1 VDIYQNISELRTS
14 VRSWRREGQVIGFVP
29 TMGNL
34 HDGHLSLIR
43 KARERS
49 DRVVASIFVNPLQ
62 FGEGEDFDGYPRTES
77 RDQSLL
83 IENGCDALFA
93 PAVTELY
100 PEGGMPVTI
109 VEVPQLSNIL
119 CGAHRPGHFRGVA
132 TVVAKLF
139 NLVEPD
145 LAVFGEKDYQQL
157 VVIRRMVEDLC
168 FPVEI
173 VPATTGR
180 EPDGLAMSSRN
191 QYLTDNER
199 AIAPVLFAELR
210 KAVEALGSGK
220 QTPEEL
226 CRAGLAALEE
236 AGFRPDYFEI
246 RRASD
251 LAQVG
256 EDDLRVVIMAAA
268 WLGRARL
275 IDNIQVDLEDTSG

>member
-1 VDIYQNISELRTS
+1 
-14 VRSWRREGQVIGFVP
+14 
-29 TMGNL
+29 MGNL

-275 IDNIQVDLEDTSG
+275 IDNIQVDLEYTSG

>member
-1 VDIYQNISELRTS
+1 MDIHTTIAELKAA
-14 VRSWRREGQVIGFVP
+14 VRGWRRQDRVIGFVP

-34 HDGHLSLIR
+34 HDGHLSLINV
-43 KARERS
+43 ARSRS

-62 FGEGEDFDGYPRTES
+62 FGEGEDYSSYPRTEQ
-77 RDQSLL
+77 RDMELL
-83 IENGCDALFA
+83 ESNGCDALFM
-93 PAVTELY
+93 PAVRELY

-109 VEVPQLSNIL
+109 VEVPELSNIL

-173 VPATTGR
+173 VGAPTGR
-180 EPDGLAMSSRN
+180 ERDGLAMSSRN
-191 QYLTDNER
+191 QYLTEAER
-199 AIAPVLFAELR
+199 RTAPTLHRELV
-210 KAVEALGSGK
+210 KATAAVV
-220 QTPEEL
+220 
-226 CRAGLAALEE
+226 AGERDFRGICAAAL
-236 AGFRPDYFEI
+236 ASLRDQGFTPDYFEI

-251 LAQVG
+251 LAEPAA
-256 EDDLRVVIMAAA
+256 EDTELVALVAAR
-268 WLGRARL
+268 LGRARL
-275 IDNIQVDLEDTSG
+275 IDNERISITS

>member
-1 VDIYQNISELRTS
+1 
-14 VRSWRREGQVIGFVP
+14 
-29 TMGNL
+29 
-34 HDGHLSLIR
+34 
-43 KARERS
+43 
-49 DRVVASIFVNPLQ
+49 
-62 FGEGEDFDGYPRTES
+62 
-77 RDQSLL
+77 
-83 IENGCDALFA
+83 
-93 PAVTELY
+93 
-100 PEGGMPVTI
+100 
-109 VEVPQLSNIL
+109 
-119 CGAHRPGHFRGVA
+119 VA

-168 FPVEI
+168 CPVEI

-180 EPDGLAMSSRN
+180 EQDGLAMSSRN

-275 IDNIQVDLEDTSG
+275 IDNIQVDLEYTSG

>member
-1 VDIYQNISELRTS
+1 VDIYKNISELRTA
-14 VRSWRREGQVIGFVP
+14 VRSWRKEGQVIGFVP

-62 FGEGEDFDGYPRTES
+62 FGEGEDFDGYPRTEK
-77 RDQSLL
+77 RDQGLL
-83 IENGCDALFA
+83 IEHGCDALFT
-93 PAVTELY
+93 PAVAELY

-119 CGAHRPGHFRGVA
+119 CGVNRPGHFRGVA

-173 VPATTGR
+173 VPAPTGR

-191 QYLTDNER
+191 QYLTEVER
-199 AIAPVLFAELR
+199 AIAPGLFAELR

-220 QTPEEL
+220 QAPDEI
-226 CRAGLAALEE
+226 CRAGHAALEQ

-251 LAQVG
+251 LAQLR

-275 IDNIQVDLEDTSG
+275 IDNIQVDLEDRSG

>member
-1 VDIYQNISELRTS
+1 MDIYWNISELRAS

-83 IENGCDALFA
+83 IENGCDALFT

-180 EPDGLAMSSRN
+180 EQDGLAMSSRN

-210 KAVEALGSGK
+210 KAVEALGSGR

>member
-1 VDIYQNISELRTS
+1 MEIFESINELRTS

-34 HDGHLSLIR
+34 HDGHLSLIH

-62 FGEGEDFDGYPRTES
+62 FGEGEDFAGYPRTEG
-77 RDQSLL
+77 RDRDLL
-83 IENGCDALFA
+83 VENGCDALFT
-93 PAVTELY
+93 PAVEELY

-173 VPATTGR
+173 VPAVTGR
-180 EPDGLAMSSRN
+180 EADGLAMSSRN
-191 QYLTDNER
+191 QYLTDAER
-199 AIAPVLFAELR
+199 STAPVLFAELC
-210 KAVEALGSGK
+210 KAVEARRSETAT
-220 QTPEEL
+220 QEEI
-226 CRAGLAALEE
+226 CRAGHAALRQ

-251 LAQVG
+251 LAEAGQG
-256 EDDLRVVIMAAA
+256 DRQLVVMAAA

-275 IDNIQVDLEDTSG
+275 IDNIQFSLDNPSG